1 MERRY
6 ISPEM
11 DIIEFDT
18 NDVITTSSGVGG
30 EAGSSEVINVNGI
43 TMFNKCERP
52 KIRQTS
58 RIVDLLYGCITWFER
73 QKNVYYYLSVW
84 NGL

>member
-18 NDVITTSSGVGG
+18 NDVITTSSDLGG
-30 EAGSSEVINVNGI
+30 EKPGSTDVINVN
-43 TMFNKCERP
+43 TMEKLVRFLLIKNKQLNN
-52 KIRQTS
+52 KTS
-58 RIVDLLYGCITWFER
+58 CALT
-73 QKNVYYYLSVW
+73 QH
-84 NGL
+84 

>member
-18 NDVITTSSGVGG
+18 NDVITTSSDLGG
-30 EAGSSEVINVNGI
+30 ERLVKKDVIDVN
-43 TMFNKCERP
+43 TMKNWSDF
-52 KIRQTS
+52 
-58 RIVDLLYGCITWFER
+58 FE
-73 QKNVYYYLSVW
+73 
-84 NGL
+84 

>member
-18 NDVITTSSGVGG
+18 NDVITTSGELGG
-30 EAGSSEVINVNGI
+30 EKPGLTDVIDVNTMKLGI
-43 TMFNKCERP
+43 VIYSPF
-52 KIRQTS
+52 S
-58 RIVDLLYGCITWFER
+58 RILL
-73 QKNVYYYLSVW
+73 QNVE
-84 NGL
+84 GR

>member
-18 NDVITTSSGVGG
+18 NDVITTSSSELGG
-30 EAGSSEVINVNGI
+30 EKPGLTDVNGI
-43 TMFNKCERP
+43 TDWSDF
-52 KIRQTS
+52 
-58 RIVDLLYGCITWFER
+58 F
-73 QKNVYYYLSVW
+73 
-84 NGL
+84 

>member
-18 NDVITTSSGVGG
+18 NDVITTSIGVGG

-43 TMFNKCERP
+43 TDWSDFIE
-52 KIRQTS
+52 
-58 RIVDLLYGCITWFER
+58 
-73 QKNVYYYLSVW
+73 
-84 NGL
+84 

>member
-18 NDVITTSSGVGG
+18 NDVITTSSDLGG
-30 EAGSSEVINVNGI
+30 EKPGLTDVIDVNGI
-43 TMFNKCERP
+43 KDWSDFFFF
-52 KIRQTS
+52 KINNLIIKQA
-58 RIVDLLYGCITWFER
+58 VL
-73 QKNVYYYLSVW
+73 
-84 NGL
+84 

>member
-18 NDVITTSSGVGG
+18 NDLITTSGELGG
-30 EAGSSEVINVNGI
+30 EAGSKVIDVNGI
-43 TMFNKCERP
+43 TDWSDFIEE
-52 KIRQTS
+52 KINNLIIKQA
-58 RIVDLLYGCITWFER
+58 VL
-73 QKNVYYYLSVW
+73 
-84 NGL
+84 

>member
-18 NDVITTSSGVGG
+18 NDVITTSSSELGG
-30 EAGSSEVINVNGI
+30 EKPGLTDVIDVNGI
-43 TMFNKCERP
+43 
-52 KIRQTS
+52 
-58 RIVDLLYGCITWFER
+58 
-73 QKNVYYYLSVW
+73 KNWSDFIE
-84 NGL
+84 

>member
-18 NDVITTSSGVGG
+18 NDVITTSSELGG
-30 EAGSSEVINVNGI
+30 EAGYKVIDVNGI
-43 TMFNKCERP
+43 TDWSYFIE
-52 KIRQTS
+52 
-58 RIVDLLYGCITWFER
+58 
-73 QKNVYYYLSVW
+73 
-84 NGL
+84 

>member
-18 NDVITTSSGVGG
+18 NDVITTSGELGG
-30 EAGSSEVINVNGI
+30 EAGSSKVINVNEI
-43 TMFNKCERP
+43 TNWSDF
-52 KIRQTS
+52 
-58 RIVDLLYGCITWFER
+58 FE
-73 QKNVYYYLSVW
+73 
-84 NGL
+84 

>member
-18 NDVITTSSGVGG
+18 NDVITTSSDLGG
-30 EAGSSEVINVNGI
+30 EKPGLTDVIDVNGI
-43 TMFNKCERP
+43 TDWSDFIE
-52 KIRQTS
+52 
-58 RIVDLLYGCITWFER
+58 
-73 QKNVYYYLSVW
+73 
-84 NGL
+84 

>member
-18 NDVITTSSGVGG
+18 TDVITTSGELGG
-30 EAGSSEVINVNGI
+30 EKPGLTDVIDVNGI
-43 TMFNKCERP
+43 TDWSDFIN
-52 KIRQTS
+52 
-58 RIVDLLYGCITWFER
+58 
-73 QKNVYYYLSVW
+73 
-84 NGL
+84 

>member
-18 NDVITTSSGVGG
+18 NDVITTSSDLGG
-30 EAGSSEVINVNGI
+30 EKPGLTDVIDVNGI
-43 TMFNKCERP
+43 KKATDALQGRALKLF
-52 KIRQTS
+52 QSAT
-58 RIVDLLYGCITWFER
+58 
-73 QKNVYYYLSVW
+73 KNQQ
-84 NGL
+84 NQGK

>member
-18 NDVITTSSGVGG
+18 NDVITTSGDLGG
-30 EAGSSEVINVNGI
+30 EAGLFKVIDVNGI
-43 TMFNKCERP
+43 TDWSDFIE
-52 KIRQTS
+52 
-58 RIVDLLYGCITWFER
+58 
-73 QKNVYYYLSVW
+73 
-84 NGL
+84 

>member
-18 NDVITTSSGVGG
+18 NDVITTSSELGG
-30 EAGSSEVINVNGI
+30 KKPELTDVIDVN
-43 TMFNKCERP
+43 TMKNWSDF
-52 KIRQTS
+52 
-58 RIVDLLYGCITWFER
+58 FE
-73 QKNVYYYLSVW
+73 
-84 NGL
+84 

>member
-18 NDVITTSSGVGG
+18 NDVITTSSELGG
-30 EAGSSEVINVNGI
+30 SAGSSKVINVNEI
-43 TMFNKCERP
+43 TDWSDF
-52 KIRQTS
+52 
-58 RIVDLLYGCITWFER
+58 FE
-73 QKNVYYYLSVW
+73 
-84 NGL
+84 

>member
-18 NDVITTSSGVGG
+18 NDVITTSGELGG
-30 EAGSSEVINVNGI
+30 KPGLTDVIDVNGI
-43 TMFNKCERP
+43 NNWSDYIE
-52 KIRQTS
+52 
-58 RIVDLLYGCITWFER
+58 
-73 QKNVYYYLSVW
+73 
-84 NGL
+84 

>member
-18 NDVITTSSGVGG
+18 NDVITTSGELGG
-30 EAGSSEVINVNGI
+30 EKPGLTDVIDVN
-43 TMFNKCERP
+43 TMKNWSDF
-52 KIRQTS
+52 
-58 RIVDLLYGCITWFER
+58 FE
-73 QKNVYYYLSVW
+73 
-84 NGL
+84 

>member
-18 NDVITTSSGVGG
+18 NDVITTSGELGG
-30 EAGSSEVINVNGI
+30 EKPAGGKLPHRTEIGF
-43 TMFNKCERP
+43 FNLPHTAER
-52 KIRQTS
+52 KHNEKLVRF
-58 RIVDLLYGCITWFER
+58 L
-73 QKNVYYYLSVW
+73 
-84 NGL
+84 

>member
-18 NDVITTSSGVGG
+18 NDVITTSGEPGG
-30 EAGSSEVINVNGI
+30 EKPGLTDVIDVN
-43 TMFNKCERP
+43 TMKNWSDF
-52 KIRQTS
+52 
-58 RIVDLLYGCITWFER
+58 FE
-73 QKNVYYYLSVW
+73 
-84 NGL
+84 

>member
-18 NDVITTSSGVGG
+18 NDVITTSSSDLGG
-30 EAGSSEVINVNGI
+30 EKPGLTDEIYVN
-43 TMFNKCERP
+43 TMKNWSDF
-52 KIRQTS
+52 
-58 RIVDLLYGCITWFER
+58 FE
-73 QKNVYYYLSVW
+73 
-84 NGL
+84 

>member
-18 NDVITTSSGVGG
+18 NDVSSDLGG
-30 EAGSSEVINVNGI
+30 EKPGLTDVIDVNGI
-43 TMFNKCERP
+43 KDWSDF
-52 KIRQTS
+52 
-58 RIVDLLYGCITWFER
+58 FE
-73 QKNVYYYLSVW
+73 
-84 NGL
+84 

>member
-18 NDVITTSSGVGG
+18 NDVITTSIGVGG
-30 EAGSSEVINVNGI
+30 EAGSSEVNKVNVI
-43 TMFNKCERP
+43 TYMKYIIE
-52 KIRQTS
+52 
-58 RIVDLLYGCITWFER
+58 
-73 QKNVYYYLSVW
+73 
-84 NGL
+84 

>member
-18 NDVITTSSGVGG
+18 NDVITTSSDLGG
-30 EAGSSEVINVNGI
+30 EKPGLTDVIDVNG
-43 TMFNKCERP
+43 NKRLVRFFLN
-52 KIRQTS
+52 K
-58 RIVDLLYGCITWFER
+58 
-73 QKNVYYYLSVW
+73 K
-84 NGL
+84 

>member
-18 NDVITTSSGVGG
+18 NDVITTSG
-30 EAGSSEVINVNGI
+30 ELGADNPGLTDVIDVN
-43 TMFNKCERP
+43 TMKNWSDF
-52 KIRQTS
+52 
-58 RIVDLLYGCITWFER
+58 FE
-73 QKNVYYYLSVW
+73 
-84 NGL
+84 

>member
-18 NDVITTSSGVGG
+18 NDVITTSSDLGG
-30 EAGSSEVINVNGI
+30 EKPGSTDVINVN
-43 TMFNKCERP
+43 TMENWSDF
-52 KIRQTS
+52 
-58 RIVDLLYGCITWFER
+58 FE
-73 QKNVYYYLSVW
+73 
-84 NGL
+84 

>member
-18 NDVITTSSGVGG
+18 NDVITTSIDLGG
-30 EAGSSEVINVNGI
+30 EKPVLTDVIDVNGI
-43 TMFNKCERP
+43 KDWSDF
-52 KIRQTS
+52 
-58 RIVDLLYGCITWFER
+58 FE
-73 QKNVYYYLSVW
+73 
-84 NGL
+84 

>member
-18 NDVITTSSGVGG
+18 NDVITTSSNLGG
-30 EAGSSEVINVNGI
+30 EKPGPTDVINVN
-43 TMFNKCERP
+43 TMKNWSDF
-52 KIRQTS
+52 
-58 RIVDLLYGCITWFER
+58 FE
-73 QKNVYYYLSVW
+73 
-84 NGL
+84 

>member
-18 NDVITTSSGVGG
+18 NDVITTSGELGG
-30 EAGSSEVINVNGI
+30 EKTGI
-43 TMFNKCERP
+43 TNIIDVNTMKNWSDF
-52 KIRQTS
+52 
-58 RIVDLLYGCITWFER
+58 FE
-73 QKNVYYYLSVW
+73 
-84 NGL
+84 

>member
-18 NDVITTSSGVGG
+18 NDVITTSSYLGG
-30 EAGSSEVINVNGI
+30 EPGSTDVINVNK
-43 TMFNKCERP
+43 MENWSDF
-52 KIRQTS
+52 
-58 RIVDLLYGCITWFER
+58 FE
-73 QKNVYYYLSVW
+73 
-84 NGL
+84 

>member
-18 NDVITTSSGVGG
+18 NDVITTSSDLGG
-30 EAGSSEVINVNGI
+30 EKPGSELTDVIDVNGI
-43 TMFNKCERP
+43 
-52 KIRQTS
+52 
-58 RIVDLLYGCITWFER
+58 
-73 QKNVYYYLSVW
+73 KNWSDFIE
-84 NGL
+84 

>member
-18 NDVITTSSGVGG
+18 NDVITTSSDLGG
-30 EAGSSEVINVNGI
+30 EAGSKLINVNEI
-43 TMFNKCERP
+43 TDWSDF
-52 KIRQTS
+52 
-58 RIVDLLYGCITWFER
+58 FE
-73 QKNVYYYLSVW
+73 
-84 NGL
+84 

>member
-18 NDVITTSSGVGG
+18 NDVITTSGELGG
-30 EAGSSEVINVNGI
+30 EKPGLTDVINVNGI
-43 TMFNKCERP
+43 TDWSDF
-52 KIRQTS
+52 I
-58 RIVDLLYGCITWFER
+58 D
-73 QKNVYYYLSVW
+73 
-84 NGL
+84 

>member
-18 NDVITTSSGVGG
+18 NDVITTSSDLGG
-30 EAGSSEVINVNGI
+30 EKPESGLTDVIDVNGI
-43 TMFNKCERP
+43 KDWSDFIE
-52 KIRQTS
+52 
-58 RIVDLLYGCITWFER
+58 
-73 QKNVYYYLSVW
+73 
-84 NGL
+84 